1 MFISLT
7 RICHQTPILILCCCQ
22 SSCIQL
28 YRRCSGLHI
37 EKAEYK
43 MKAAVR
49 QKDEELTIKLKC
61 LIGVLMTD
69 RGLICFWRRI
79 SLGQAA
85 RNARFGFCTD
95 DGCRVG
101 CSYSQE
107 IIKLPYI
114 CSYTPVSSSC
124 LFRKAAGV
132 LRSCFSGNGAPQI
145 L

>member
-85 RNARFGFCTD
+85 RNARFGFYTD
-95 DGCRVG
+95 DCCGCNRSLIPVG
-101 CSYSQE
+101 HQTSVHVFIYTCQLFMS
-107 IIKLPYI
+107 LP
-114 CSYTPVSSSC
+114 
-124 LFRKAAGV
+124 
-132 LRSCFSGNGAPQI
+132 
-145 L
+145 